1 MVKLR
6 TMENVQE
13 YAILV
18 FTTKTEIVYL
28 EDAQMDSKTMDLED
42 VSAQLC
48 QLEYVNHQPLN

>member
-1 MVKLR
+1 
-6 TMENVQE
+6 MENVQE